1 MPMTAEQY
9 FQREVIK
16 TGRAAQQA
24 IKNVTDMPASV
35 VKKEMHKANDKIHKS
50 KFPITHLH
58 IRKSINGGGALKHVE
73 TSKTAAAI
81 LASAEMR
88 KMAQRNANSCFKARV
103 LFKSDRDLARAF
115 YTATIVGE
123 VRQDGKKLFVTGKLV
138 DTYDFRFDLWP
149 KDFSIPGAKL
159 RLAGN
164 AAYIAQEMGLLK
176 PVKLTVDLAGP
187 VK

>member
-9 FQREVIK
+9 FQREVIR

-24 IKNVTDMPASV
+24 IRNITDMPASL

-50 KFPITHLH
+50 KFPITHMH
-58 IRKSINGGGALKHVE
+58 IKKSINGGGQLKHTE
-73 TSKTAAAI
+73 TSKVAAAI
-81 LASAEMR
+81 LASAEVR
-88 KMAQRNANSCFKARV
+88 KMAQRNANSCFKTRV
-103 LFKSDRDLARAF
+103 LFKSNRDLARAF
-115 YTATIVGE
+115 YTATIMGE
-123 VRQDGKKLFVTGKLV
+123 VAQDGKKLVLTGKLI
-138 DTYDFRFDLWP
+138 DIYDFRFDLWP